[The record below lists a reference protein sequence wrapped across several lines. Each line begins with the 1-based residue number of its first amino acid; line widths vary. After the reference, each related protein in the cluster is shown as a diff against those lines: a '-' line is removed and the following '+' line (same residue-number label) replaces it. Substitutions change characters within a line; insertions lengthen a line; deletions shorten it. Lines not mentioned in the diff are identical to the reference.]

1 MEKKS
6 LGRSFMILSFA
17 GIFIKI
23 LSAAYVP
30 LLTAVIGS
38 DAYASYSISYTIFT
52 FILAVTSLGA
62 QPAITKVVAEY
73 RAVGN
78 SIDALRAMKISR
90 KYMTIIGVF
99 GTIILLVLAK
109 PIALASTWDK
119 SILAIMFLS
128 PTILFSCIVSVY
140 RGYMQGIEDM
150 ETIGISQ
157 IIEQIIN
164 VVLSLVFAG
173 ILIKIS
179 EEMGIAGGTVGTT
192 LGAVV
197 AIIYII
203 FIYEKREYEE
213 EAYSSNTI
221 EKRHSEKTIAR
232 KILMYALPITLVA
245 ALQNSSPLVD
255 AMIVKRRLAIS
266 GIPKESLEVT
276 YAYLSY
282 FNTLLYVPLALVT
295 ALSTAIFPKV
305 ISAYTCKNRKELRSN
320 ISYSY
325 RITFMITIPSLVGLT
340 ILGKEVFNM
349 LFGLNEGYE
358 LLMYGSIVLVFMSIT
373 TIQNTILQGV
383 NKLYLVLYT
392 AFIGVVLKLILDF
405 ILVAIPEIN
414 IFGAVIAS
422 FVSYLVP
429 TIINH
434 RNLRKIFRVRVPII
448 KLLLAPIIASLS
460 MGVVIAVI
468 RMPMARL
475 INIFEGGRLMI
486 SVETLIM
493 VAIGGMV
500 YLLVM
505 ILIGGITKTDLD
517 LISPKV
523 YRIMPRFLRKMM

>member
-1 MEKKS
+1 
-6 LGRSFMILSFA
+6 
-17 GIFIKI
+17 
-23 LSAAYVP
+23 
-30 LLTAVIGS
+30 
-38 DAYASYSISYTIFT
+38 
-52 FILAVTSLGA
+52 
-62 QPAITKVVAEY
+62 
-73 RAVGN
+73 
-78 SIDALRAMKISR
+78 
-90 KYMTIIGVF
+90 
-99 GTIILLVLAK
+99 
-109 PIALASTWDK
+109 
-119 SILAIMFLS
+119 
-128 PTILFSCIVSVY
+128 
-140 RGYMQGIEDM
+140 MQGIEDM

-157 IIEQIIN
+157 IVEQIIN

-173 ILIKIS
+173 ILIKIN

-203 FIYEKREYEE
+203 YIYQKRDYEE
-213 EAYSSNTI
+213 EAYSSNTS
-221 EKRHSEKTIAR
+221 EKRHSEKKIVR

-255 AMIVKRRLAIS
+255 AMIVKRRLATS
-266 GIPKESLEVT
+266 GIP
-276 YAYLSY
+276 
-282 FNTLLYVPLALVT
+282 LLYVPLALVT

-325 RITFMITIPSLVGLT
+325 RITFMITIPSLVGLSV
-340 ILGKEVFNM
+340 LSKEVFLM

-383 NKLYLVLYT
+383 NKLYLVLST

-405 ILVAIPEIN
+405 ILVAIPEVN

-422 FVSYLVP
+422 LVSYLVP
-429 TIINH
+429 AIINH
-434 RNLRKIFRVRVPII
+434 RNLRMIFRVRVPII
-448 KLLLAPIIASLS
+448 KLSITSIIASLA
-460 MGVVIAVI
+460 MGLAIVGI
-468 RMPMARL
+468 RMPIDRL

-486 SVETLIM
+486 SIATLVM

-500 YLLVM
+500 YLIIM
-505 ILIGGITKTDLD
+505 ILIGGIRKTDLD
-517 LISPKV
+517 LISPKI

>member
-1 MEKKS
+1 
-6 LGRSFMILSFA
+6 
-17 GIFIKI
+17 
-23 LSAAYVP
+23 
-30 LLTAVIGS
+30 
-38 DAYASYSISYTIFT
+38 
-52 FILAVTSLGA
+52 
-62 QPAITKVVAEY
+62 
-73 RAVGN
+73 
-78 SIDALRAMKISR
+78 
-90 KYMTIIGVF
+90 MTIIGVF

-119 SILAIMFLS
+119 SILAIIFLS
-128 PTILFSCIVSVY
+128 PTILFSCILSVY

-179 EEMGIAGGTVGTT
+179 EEMGIA

-325 RITFMITIPSLVGLT
+325 RITFMITIPSLVGLA

-486 SVETLIM
+486 SVETLVM